1 MKNDQYAT
9 PLVIRNGQTS
19 PLHRLK
25 FQERD
30 FDENWLQELLYKNS
44 SIMPFAEIE
53 PAFAGCIPIAREVPT
68 TVGPVDLLYINSKGY
83 ISLVETKLWRNPEA
97 RGERP

>member
-53 PAFAGCIPIAREVPT
+53 PAFAGFDQDYTGSSKVNLGVPEPT
-68 TVGPVDLLYINSKGY
+68 TLVLLGLGGILLRRK
-83 ISLVETKLWRNPEA
+83 K
-97 RGERP
+97 